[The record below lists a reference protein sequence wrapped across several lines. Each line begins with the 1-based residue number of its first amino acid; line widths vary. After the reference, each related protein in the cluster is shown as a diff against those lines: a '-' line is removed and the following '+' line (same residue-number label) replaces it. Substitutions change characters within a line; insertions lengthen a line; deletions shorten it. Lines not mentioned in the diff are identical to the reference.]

1 MATDTSDEARTI
13 KRGLARK
20 SNRHGRET
28 IEAIAQ
34 AAMQILIEEGASRLT
49 FAHLATRTGLTKGA
63 IMYHFPS
70 KEALLEHLIGM
81 YRERLERRLRV
92 GELEA
97 SISESPVTDET
108 VAGFIEWYR
117 TFRGEQTS
125 NTAFGL
131 SVLSLTTKNERMRE
145 VLQGWYRG
153 VFERVGQSPC
163 GVDALIA
170 VLALEGLFYLRHF
183 RMDMIEEQDV
193 ERVLEVL
200 EARCSV
206 PAQNARDM
214 QDTQDTRDAREDAR
228 ETEPK
233 GD

>member
-81 YRERLERRLRV
+81 YRDRLDRRLRV

-108 VAGFIEWYR
+108 VAGFMMYMLRKIPKR
-117 TFRGEQTS
+117 TDKVVCGEYT
-125 NTAFGL
+125 F
-131 SVLSLTTKNERMRE
+131 E
-145 VLQGWYRG
+145 VLD
-153 VFERVGQSPC
+153 
-163 GVDALIA
+163 VDNNKIDQ
-170 VLALEGLFYLRHF
+170 VLVTRTKGKAPAP
-183 RMDMIEEQDV
+183 
-193 ERVLEVL
+193 
-200 EARCSV
+200 EAS
-206 PAQNARDM
+206 
-214 QDTQDTRDAREDAR
+214 
-228 ETEPK
+228 ETTP
-233 GD
+233 